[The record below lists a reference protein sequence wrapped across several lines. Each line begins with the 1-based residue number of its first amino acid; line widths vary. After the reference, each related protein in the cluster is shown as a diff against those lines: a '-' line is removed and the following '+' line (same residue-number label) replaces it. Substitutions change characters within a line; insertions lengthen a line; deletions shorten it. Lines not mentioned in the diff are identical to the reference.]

1 MEEEV
6 RIDEELKFEE
16 ALTQLEEIVTLLE
29 TGDLSLEESL
39 KAFEDGIRLS
49 RLCSKWLNDTE
60 LQVEKLTS
68 IDEDT
73 IETEPFKLLPENR
86 E

>member
-6 RIDEELKFEE
+6 KIDEELKFEE

-73 IETEPFKLLPENR
+73 IETEPFKLLPEIR

>member
-6 RIDEELKFEE
+6 KIDEELKFEE

>member
-6 RIDEELKFEE
+6 KIDEEPKFEE

-49 RLCSKWLNDTE
+49 RLCSKWLNETE

-73 IETEPFKLLPENR
+73 IETEPFKLLPDNQE
-86 E
+86 